1 MRTIAGCLAIPRV
14 VLILVWFFSEYLELA
29 YAHNLIW
36 LILGFVFMPTTALA
50 YGLCVHYGLTAEEWW
65 VAIPILAALFDLG
78 LLGRVRQPKKEED

>member
-1 MRTIAGCLAIPRV
+1 MNFARRLTEIDPTKAEWQV
-14 VLILVWFFSEYLELA
+14 ELA